1 MTCHKYLSL
10 AYDFADPI
18 PEDLAHASAPIH
30 LDDVVSAEVINTEK
44 HTGGHTDKNDMN
56 YSSRHVKTEREKK
69 LNSGDSFDNETAET
83 QHNKDTTDVIP
94 SVIGDNFIE
103 ESELE
108 PDEHR
113 SSTAYMEQL
122 ENGIT
127 GMFGNGELKHHLANG
142 FISDSEMG
150 SLEIEVKS
158 KESQIENEF
167 DSVTQTIA
175 ELETASLRL
184 SEAVLNDK
192 SETIRVDT
200 YSSDLKQVSERNTEE
215 NESKDFVM
223 DTNVGSIV
231 LDNSNEI
238 TPEPNLSADDTV
250 EHSESQI
257 SNMFNASSKQDNNN
271 STDLDFE
278 KPNVVKAN
286 KGRFQSRNSKKRQQ
300 KEKKPASKYSVAQN
314 VSQLLKDKAANQQSE
329 QSTKGNKINIDYKA
343 QFASYIPPKIDIVS
357 LFKQTMGHKPLK
369 NLHTY
374 ESARAEF
381 ETYKQDDSGVIEKH
395 TFVQKIDRSSDHD
408 TLVTAV
414 HELQRMFDKAAIR
427 PVSAQS
433 EDNSLITMTAGSVEE
448 DVGDKDSAIN
458 IEQTDTNS
466 GEAILEAE
474 AVLHVNTTKDK
485 SVASN
490 DKEETNNNA
499 TDISFTLGNAKQSIK
514 ISQDSA
520 VKPKK
525 VGRRGYTGKFA
536 IAHLLHQDDF
546 DTDKDKTEGNSE
558 MAKQHEGSVK
568 KNDSTEVTV
577 NKEYEKVRNQRNS
590 ENSFGM
596 HLYGAN
602 EAVDSIGDKY
612 MDLVLESQAVENLMK
627 HKADNEITEKKRPQ
641 RKVSFSSDERVTDDS
656 ESDSSSDEES
666 DLVDDQ
672 DDMQDQKTSAYENN
686 TYSKTYPKQ
695 NLNMDRSRSISDY
708 KSEGT
713 RRRKK
718 ELRTEQNE
726 FDDYKYG
733 SLETEDYYYDNKE
746 RYDPHVPYN
755 PGFVGGYPYS
765 FPQQSLSK
773 HSQRE
778 HGIPPRQHPSMPG
791 YPHAGYLSHRQQFYP
806 GNFYSQWYPP
816 FSQPFH
822 QYPMQYSPYFYPT
835 HSSYG
840 PYSVPYASKGR
851 PNEQGHT
858 VSESE
863 EEENMKEAF
872 ELQTDYIRLMCQK
885 GNKGGK
891 GKKEKHNPMR

>member
-10 AYDFADPI
+10 AYGFADPI

-30 LDDVVSAEVINTEK
+30 LDDVVSAEVINTEML
-44 HTGGHTDKNDMN
+44 TNGRTDKNDRN
-56 YSSRHVKTEREKK
+56 YSSRKGKTETEKHF
-69 LNSGDSFDNETAET
+69 NSRDSSDNKTTER

-94 SVIGDNFIE
+94 SAVGDNFIE

-108 PDEHR
+108 PDEHS

-127 GMFGNGELKHHLANG
+127 GMFGNGELNHYLANG
-142 FISDSEMG
+142 VISDSEMG
-150 SLEIEVKS
+150 TQETEVKS

-175 ELETASLRL
+175 KLETASLRQL
-184 SEAVLNDK
+184 EAVLNDK

-200 YSSDLKQVSERNTEE
+200 YSSNLKQVSERNTEE
-215 NESKDFVM
+215 NESKDLVI
-223 DTNVGSIV
+223 DTYLGSIV
-231 LDNSNEI
+231 LKNSNEI
-238 TPEPNLSADDTV
+238 TPEPNLAADDTV

-257 SNMFNASSKQDNNN
+257 SNMLNASAKQDNNN

-278 KPNVVKAN
+278 KPNAVKAN
-286 KGRFQSRNSKKRQQ
+286 QGRFQSRNSKKRQQ
-300 KEKKPASKYSVAQN
+300 KEKKSASKYSVAQN
-314 VSQLLKDKAANQQSE
+314 VSQLLKDKAANQQSKLC
-329 QSTKGNKINIDYKA
+329 TKAKRINIDYKA
-343 QFASYIPPKIDIVS
+343 QFASYISPKIDIVS
-357 LFKQTMGHKPLK
+357 LFKQTIGHKPLK
-369 NLHTY
+369 NPHTY
-374 ESARAEF
+374 ESARAEL

-433 EDNSLITMTAGSVEE
+433 EDNSIVTMTAGSVEE
-448 DVGDKDSAIN
+448 DLGDKDSAIN

-485 SVASN
+485 SFVSN

-499 TDISFTLGNAKQSIK
+499 TDISFTLGNAKESIK

-520 VKPKK
+520 DKPKK
-525 VGRRGYTGKFA
+525 VSRRGYTGKFA

-546 DTDKDKTEGNSE
+546 DTDKDKAEGNSE
-558 MAKQHEGSVK
+558 MAKQREGSVK
-568 KNDSTEVTV
+568 INNSVEVTV
-577 NKEYEKVRNQRNS
+577 NKEHEKVRIQRNS

-596 HLYGAN
+596 LNGAN

-612 MDLVLESQAVENLMK
+612 MDLVLESQAVESLMK
-627 HKADNEITEKKRPQ
+627 HKADNENEITEKKRPE
-641 RKVSFSSDERVTDDS
+641 RKVSFSSDEIVTEDS
-656 ESDSSSDEES
+656 ENDSSSDEES

-672 DDMQDQKTSAYENN
+672 DDMQRQKISAYENN
-686 TYSKTYPKQ
+686 TYTKSYPKQ
-695 NLNMDRSRSISDY
+695 NPNMDRSRNISDY
-708 KSEGT
+708 KFEGA
-713 RRRKK
+713 RKK
-718 ELRTEQNE
+718 KSRSQHAE
-726 FDDYKYG
+726 FDNEKYG
-733 SLETEDYYYDNKE
+733 NFEAEDFYHDNKE
-746 RYDPHVPYN
+746 RYDPHVQYN
-755 PGFVGGYPYS
+755 PVFAGGYPYS
-765 FPQQSLSK
+765 FPQRSSTK
-773 HSQRE
+773 HSLRE
-778 HGIPPRQHPSMPG
+778 HGIPPTPQSIPG
-791 YPHAGYLSHRQQFYP
+791 YPHAVYPSHRQQFYP

-835 HSSYG
+835 PSYG
-840 PYSVPYASKGR
+840 PYPVPYASKGI

-885 GNKGGK
+885 GDKGGK
-891 GKKEKHNPMR
+891 GKKKHKRMS